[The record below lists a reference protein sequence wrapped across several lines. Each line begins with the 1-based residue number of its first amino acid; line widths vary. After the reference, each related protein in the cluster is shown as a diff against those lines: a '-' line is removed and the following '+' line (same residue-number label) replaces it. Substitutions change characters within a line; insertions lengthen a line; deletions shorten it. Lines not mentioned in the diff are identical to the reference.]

1 MTSITLS
8 KNKKEPHNMSL
19 GRRLF
24 IVDPSLKDVRGH
36 HFALTRSITQS
47 AKQNGLNVYWFAAA
61 DASADLRE
69 HTSLIPL
76 FGQSMYSAYMLGQ
89 QKNSST
95 ISSRLNWLKGRLIA
109 RTKDASPRR
118 PATEGE
124 APAAPD
130 LKDSILK
137 ALESAFEEFN
147 IGPSDRLLFH
157 TADGATYEAL
167 AELVMG
173 RDVSDLPRMHVCTP
187 YDPVGIM
194 PNRASAESVQTAIDK
209 LRAGK
214 LLERRVF
221 LYGENPYLADH
232 LTSIWSCPVRSLD
245 LPVAPI
251 SEHDKARAEEFRRN
265 QLHAEDDRFLI
276 ASLGAA
282 RIEKGFHL
290 IPDIIRRVFEFA
302 QQGEFAD
309 VARSKI
315 KFVLH
320 ASPQIVGRHP
330 VISNAIEKL
339 QVYSEDQVQLLLE
352 PLSDADYNSLTLA
365 SDAVLMPYDQE
376 AYRVRG
382 SGVVS
387 EAIVARKFII
397 AKSGSYPSEMAL
409 WQGGAIGETPQLMAK
424 SLLTIIK
431 NRWQRIDRV
440 KAASIEYMES
450 NSISRYF
457 EKVVDAE
464 RDRWDENT

>member
-1 MTSITLS
+1 
-8 KNKKEPHNMSL
+8 MSP

-36 HFALTRSITQS
+36 HFTLTKLVTQS
-47 AKQNGLNVYWFAAA
+47 AMQNGISVYWFAAA
-61 DASADLRE
+61 DASAELRK
-69 HTSLIPL
+69 HDSLIPL
-76 FGQSMYSAYMLGQ
+76 FGQSMYSTYLLDQ
-89 QKNSST
+89 QKNPSA
-95 ISSRLNWLKGRLIA
+95 ISSRLGRFKDRLIT
-109 RTKDASPRR
+109 RMKSASPQ
-118 PATEGE
+118 PPTTEDKS
-124 APAAPD
+124 PVTPD
-130 LKDSILK
+130 LKGSILK
-137 ALESAFEEFN
+137 ALESAIEEFN

-157 TADGATYEAL
+157 TADGATYEAV
-167 AELVMG
+167 AELVTG
-173 RDVSDLPRMHVCTP
+173 RDVSDLPRIHLCTP
-187 YDPVGIM
+187 YDPVGVM
-194 PNRASAESVQTAIDK
+194 PNRASAESVKAAIDK
-209 LRAGK
+209 LRTEK
-214 LLERRVF
+214 LLARRVF
-221 LYGENPYLADH
+221 LYGENPFLADH
-232 LTSIWSCPVRSLD
+232 LTRIWSCPVRSLD
-245 LPVAPI
+245 LPVASI
-251 SEHDKARAEEFRRN
+251 SEQNKARAKEYRRN
-265 QLHAEDDRFLI
+265 QLNAEDGRFLI

-290 IPDIIRRVFEFA
+290 IPDIIHRVFEFA

-309 VARSKI
+309 VAKSKI

-339 QVYSEDQVQLLLE
+339 HAYPEDQVQLLLE

-424 SLLTIIK
+424 SLLTVIK
-431 NRWQRIDRV
+431 NRWQRFDRI

-457 EKVVDAE
+457 EKIVDAE
-464 RDRWDENT
+464 RNRWDEYT